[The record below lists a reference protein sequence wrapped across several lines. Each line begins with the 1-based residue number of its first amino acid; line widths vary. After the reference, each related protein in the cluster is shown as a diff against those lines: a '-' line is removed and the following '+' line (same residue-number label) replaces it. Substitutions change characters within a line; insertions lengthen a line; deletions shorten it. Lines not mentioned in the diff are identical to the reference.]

1 DVGNRT
7 PNLLFTR
14 QMLCQLS
21 YVGTTYQCRRS
32 RPSMTSDFVQG
43 HTRCHRRVQGLRGGA
58 HGDAGDHVAV
68 FADQPRQALAF
79 RADDHDQRLREEVDV
94 GDLCVALAVEADDE
108 EAGVAV
114 FAQGGGEVGGAG
126 DAEGGEG
133 ARGGLPGAARD
144 AGRAAG
150 GDEEAVGAE
159 GGGGAGDGAE
169 VAGVGDAVEGDDERG
184 FGRFVGQV
192 DEVRRVGVVVG
203 RDLQGDALVD
213 GALGEPVELVAG
225 DLHEGDPAV
234 GGDFDAVSYA
244 VVVVDAVGHVEGVG
258 RDPGLEG
265 FQDGVAA
272 ADVFGRVFG

>member
-1 DVGNRT
+1 
-7 PNLLFTR
+7 
-14 QMLCQLS
+14 
-21 YVGTTYQCRRS
+21 
-32 RPSMTSDFVQG
+32 
-43 HTRCHRRVQGLRGGA
+43 
-58 HGDAGDHVAV
+58 
-68 FADQPRQALAF
+68 
-79 RADDHDQRLREEVDV
+79 EVDV

-234 GGDFDAVSYA
+234 GGDFDAVTYA

-272 ADVFGRVFG
+272 ADVFGRVFGAPGARGGAAFAAALLTGDALAPGLVLVPVAHFGRRGRAPALEPAATVSAG